1 MVVVFAGTPEF
12 AVPSLRAL
20 AAGPHRIAAVY
31 TRPDRPAGRGR
42 RLAGS
47 AVKAAAAEL
56 GLTVEQPESLRARA
70 ARERLAGYRPDLVV
84 TAAYGLILPPEVL
97 AIPATGCI
105 NVHASLLPRWRGAA
119 PVQHALLAG
128 DPETGATIM
137 RMDAGV
143 DTGGILLARAT
154 PVRPDDTTRSLTG
167 RLAHVGAEAL
177 GEAMAGLAAGRLAPR
192 PQDPSAAT
200 LAPRIRKAD
209 ALMDWSR
216 GARDLERMVRAFDPW
231 PVAFTF
237 VGEEPLRILRAE
249 ADADE
254 DVDTDADPHS
264 HPCPDPPPGTVVRA
278 AAGGIEV
285 QTGAGRLRVLRVQR
299 AGKRPMDARALLNGR
314 RLAPGQ
320 RLGNGAARRPPD
332 PG

>member
-1 MVVVFAGTPEF
+1 MIVVFAGTPEF

-56 GLTVEQPESLRARA
+56 GLPVEQPESLCTRA

-97 AIPATGCI
+97 DVPAAGCV

-128 DPETGATIM
+128 DAETGATIM
-137 RMDAGV
+137 QMDAGV
-143 DTGGILLARAT
+143 DTGGVLLARAC
-154 PVRPDDTTRSLTG
+154 PVRPDDTTRSLTE
-167 RLAHVGAEAL
+167 RLARVGAEAL
-177 GEAMAGLAAGRLAPR
+177 GEAMAGIAAGRLAPR
-192 PQDPSAAT
+192 PQDPASAT

-209 ALMDWSR
+209 ALLDWSR

-231 PVAFTF
+231 PVAFTCA
-237 VGEEPLRILRAE
+237 GGEPLRILRAE
-249 ADADE
+249 AD
-254 DVDTDADPHS
+254 VDTDADPETAAGRS
-264 HPCPDPPPGTVVRA
+264 PRPPPPGTVLRA
-278 AAGGIEV
+278 AAGGLEV

-314 RLAPGQ
+314 SIAPGQ
-320 RLGNGAARRPPD
+320 RLGNGAARRPD

>member
-12 AVPSLRAL
+12 AVPALQAL

-47 AVKAAAAEL
+47 AVKAAATGL
-56 GLTVEQPESLRARA
+56 GLPVEQPESLRPRA
-70 ARERLAGYRPDLVV
+70 VRERLAGYLPDLIV

-97 AIPATGCI
+97 DLPPAGCI

-128 DPETGATIM
+128 DAETGTTIM
-137 RMDAGV
+137 QMDAGV
-143 DTGGILLARAT
+143 DTGGILLARAC
-154 PVRPDDTTRSLTG
+154 PVRPDDTARSLTG
-167 RLAHVGAEAL
+167 RLARIGAEAL
-177 GEAMAGLAAGRLAPR
+177 GEAMAGIAAGRLAPR
-192 PQDPSAAT
+192 PQDPAAAT
-200 LAPRIRKAD
+200 PAPRIRKAD

-216 GARDLERMVRAFDPW
+216 GARELERRVRAFDPW

-237 VGEEPLRILRAE
+237 AGEEPLRILRAE
-249 ADADE
+249 ADADPH
-254 DVDTDADPHS
+254 PHS
-264 HPCPDPPPGTVVRA
+264 PSTPLPPPPAPGTVVRIS
-278 AAGGIEV
+278 AGRGIEV

-299 AGKRPMDARALLNGR
+299 AGKRPMDAHALLNGR
-314 RLAPGQ
+314 NIAPGQ
-320 RLGNGAARRPPD
+320 RLGNGAARGPS

>member
-1 MVVVFAGTPEF
+1 MIVVFAGTPEF

-31 TRPDRPAGRGR
+31 TRPDRPTGRGR

-56 GLTVEQPESLRARA
+56 GLPVEQPESLRARA

-97 AIPATGCI
+97 GIPAAGCV

-137 RMDAGV
+137 QMDAGV
-143 DTGGILLARAT
+143 DTGGVLLARAC
-154 PVRPDDTTRSLTG
+154 PVRPGDTTRSLTG
-167 RLAHVGAEAL
+167 RLARIGAEAL
-177 GEAMAGLAAGRLAPR
+177 GEAMAGIAAGRLAPR
-192 PQDPSAAT
+192 PQDPAAAT
-200 LAPRIRKAD
+200 PAPRIRKAD
-209 ALMDWSR
+209 AHMDWSR

-237 VGEEPLRILRAE
+237 VGGEPLRILQAE
-249 ADADE
+249 AE
-254 DVDTDADPHS
+254 TETDADPETAPRRNPHL
-264 HPCPDPPPGTVVRA
+264 PPPGTVVRA
-278 AAGGIEV
+278 DAGGIEV

-299 AGKRPMDARALLNGR
+299 AGKRPMSARELLNGR
-314 RLAPGQ
+314 SIAPGQ
-320 RLGNGAARRPPD
+320 RLGNGAARPPS

>member
-1 MVVVFAGTPEF
+1 MIVVFAGTPEF

-56 GLTVEQPESLRARA
+56 GLPVEQPESLRTGS

-97 AIPATGCI
+97 GVPAAGCV

-137 RMDAGV
+137 QMDAGV
-143 DTGGILLARAT
+143 DTGGILLARAC
-154 PVRPDDTTRSLTG
+154 PVRPDDTARSLTG
-167 RLAHVGAEAL
+167 RLARIGAEAL
-177 GEAMAGLAAGRLAPR
+177 GEAMAGIAAGWLAPR

-209 ALMDWSR
+209 ARMDWSR
-216 GARDLERMVRAFDPW
+216 RARDLERMVRAFDPW
-231 PVAFTF
+231 PVAFTYAD
-237 VGEEPLRILRAE
+237 GEPLRILQAE
-249 ADADE
+249 AEAE
-254 DVDTDADPHS
+254 TDADPETA
-264 HPCPDPPPGTVVRA
+264 PDRNPPPPPPGTVVRA
-278 AAGGIEV
+278 AAGGLEV

-299 AGKRPMDARALLNGR
+299 AGKRPMSARELLNGR
-314 RLAPGQ
+314 SIAPGQ
-320 RLGNGAARRPPD
+320 RLGNGAARPPS